1 MKPARRGTGG
11 GLRSPMAGRLLAGL
25 LLMAGAALATAG
37 PAAAQSSLTATL
49 GLLDPVSGGDV
60 EAEGG
65 RNVRLQVRLSEPA
78 TGASPR
84 GLYLMGWARRVAED
98 NASCARTA
106 QNFRATRRTPVG
118 AVDLNG
124 ILFATLNRDASLSV
138 VDPKLNLY
146 SSNMVAAHLLDPA
159 TAAFA
164 TDRRNMRA
172 LAADPSGRI
181 VAADLTGP
189 GRRPVT
195 DLGEPVTSLA
205 VGAQGRI
212 WAGTGSGSLVSLA
225 ADGSEIARTAFGTA
239 PTLVAS
245 DDPENPHLVAFAADG
260 TALLLDG
267 VTGREVMRATFPAPL
282 VSVAAIGTQGLIGI
296 TEGAEGAQIRYADAP
311 GRGIDIQLGAPFGR
325 VTTGP
330 NDRIGVVWTPGDAL
344 VALIDFGRGRVVQQ
358 LSLDGKALS
367 GVTFT
372 DNAAYLFSP
381 DGGFVGALD
390 LATVSLGRSASLRRI
405 PLGGAM
411 AMPDD
416 DTRLL
421 VPLLPSRQILA
432 VSPENQTGWVIG
444 ETASSVEM
452 PPMDSVRLRGGVPRF
467 VHAVDR
473 SFEEVAPGVF
483 ETVWAFG
490 PGAWELVLT
499 TDIGDLST
507 CIRFDVRGEV
517 EERQLTRVRL
527 VPLAGEPPVSGRTEV
542 IALSLREIDGAPVD
556 LPTLTLLV
564 PSMISGWS
572 TRVTATAGPDGTLR
586 AEIVLPHE
594 GPYAVHPIDLPARY
608 ALVSGTVITAAKGD
622 PP

>member
-1 MKPARRGTGG
+1 MKRARTRTG
-11 GLRSPMAGRLLAGL
+11 RRIPPSMAGRTLAGL
-25 LLMAGAALATAG
+25 LLLAGAAVAMGG
-37 PAAAQSSLTATL
+37 PAAGQSSLTATL
-49 GLLDPVSGGDV
+49 GLLDPVSGAKV
-60 EAEGG
+60 QAEGG

-84 GLYLMGWARRVAED
+84 GLYLMGWARQVAED

-118 AVDLNG
+118 AIDLNG
-124 ILFATLNRDASLSV
+124 IVFVTLNRDASVSV

-172 LAADPSGRI
+172 LAAEPSGRI

-189 GRRPVT
+189 GRRLLA
-195 DLGEPVTSLA
+195 DLGEPITSLA
-205 VGAQGRI
+205 VGVRGRI
-212 WAGTGSGSLVSLA
+212 WAGTSSGSLVSLA
-225 ADGSEIARTAFGTA
+225 PDGSEIARTAFGTA
-239 PTLVAS
+239 PDLVPS
-245 DDPENPHLVAFAADG
+245 DDPENPHLVAFAANG

-267 VTGREVMRATFPAPL
+267 VTGREVMRAAFPAPL
-282 VSVAAIGTQGLIGI
+282 VSAAAIGTQGLIGI
-296 TEGAEGAQIRYADAP
+296 TEGADAAQIRYADAP
-311 GRGIDIQLGAPFGR
+311 ERGIDVPLGVPFGR

-330 NDRIGVVWTPGDAL
+330 DGRIGLVWTPGDAL
-344 VALIDFGRGRVVQQ
+344 AALIDFGRGRLVQQ
-358 LSLDGKALS
+358 LSLDSKALS
-367 GVTFT
+367 DVTFT
-372 DNAAYLFSP
+372 DNAAFLFSP

-390 LATVSLGRSASLRRI
+390 LATVGLGRSASLRQI

-411 AMPDD
+411 QVPGD

-432 VSPENQTGWVIG
+432 VSTENQTGWVIG
-444 ETASSVEM
+444 ETAASVEK

-473 SFEEVAPGVF
+473 SFEEAAPGVY

-499 TDIGDLST
+499 TNIGDLST
-507 CIRFDVRGEV
+507 CIPFDVMGEV

-527 VPLAGEPPVSGRTEV
+527 VPLVGAAPVPGRPEV
-542 IALSLREIDGAPVD
+542 IALRLRDVDGAPLDV
-556 LPTLTLLV
+556 PALTLLV

-572 TRVTATAGPDGTLR
+572 TQVTATAGPDGTLR

-594 GPYAVHPIDLPARY
+594 GPYAVHPIDLPAPY

>member
-1 MKPARRGTGG
+1 MRQARSTDGPRV
-11 GLRSPMAGRLLAGL
+11 GLIRLLAGL
-25 LLMAGAALATAG
+25 LLAAGVLVSD

-49 GLLDPVSGGDV
+49 NLYDPISTAEVRA
-60 EAEGG
+60 EAG

-78 TGASPR
+78 TGAAPR
-84 GLYLMGWARRVAED
+84 GLYLMGWARPVAED
-98 NASCARTA
+98 NASCARVA

-146 SSNMVAAHLLDPA
+146 SSNMLAAHLLDPG
-159 TAAFA
+159 TTAFA

-172 LAADPSGRI
+172 LAAGPSGQI

-189 GRRPVT
+189 GRRTVA

-205 VGAQGRI
+205 VGALGRI
-212 WAGTGSGSLVSLA
+212 WAGTASGSLVSLA
-225 ADGSEIARTAFGTA
+225 ADGTEIARMTFGAA
-239 PTLVAS
+239 PWLVTS
-245 DDPENPHLVAFAADG
+245 DDPDNPNFVAFDVQG
-260 TALLLDG
+260 KALLLDG
-267 VTGREVMRATFPAPL
+267 VTGREIMQATFPAPL
-282 VSVAAIGTQGLIGI
+282 LSVAAIGTQGLIGI
-296 TEGAEGAQIRYADAP
+296 TGEAESAQIRYADAAD
-311 GRGIDIQLGAPFGR
+311 RAIDLPLGTPFDR

-330 NDRIGVVWTPGDAL
+330 DGRIGVLWTPRDSL
-344 VALIDFGRGRVVQQ
+344 VALVDFGRGRVVQQ
-358 LSLDGKALS
+358 LSLNAKSVSD
-367 GVTFT
+367 VTFT
-372 DNAAYLFSP
+372 DNAAYLFSH

-390 LATVSLGRSASLRRI
+390 LATVSLGRSASLRRV

-411 AMPDD
+411 PMPEDD
-416 DTRLL
+416 ARLL
-421 VPLLPSRQILA
+421 VPLLPSPQIIA
-432 VSPENQTGWVIG
+432 VSPENQTGWIIG

-473 SFEEVAPGVF
+473 SFEEVAPGVY

-507 CIRFDVRGEV
+507 CIGFNVEGEV
-517 EERQLTRVRL
+517 ERRSLTRVRL
-527 VPLAGEPPVSGRTEV
+527 VPLLDAPPVAGQRETFE
-542 IALSLREIDGAPVD
+542 LSLRDIDGTAVD
-556 LPTLTLLV
+556 LPALTLLV

-572 TRVTATAGPDGTLR
+572 TQVTATAGPDGTLR

-594 GPYAVHPIDLPARY
+594 GPYAVQPLDLPAQY
-608 ALVSGTVITAAKGD
+608 ALVSGTVITAEKGD
-622 PP
+622 LP